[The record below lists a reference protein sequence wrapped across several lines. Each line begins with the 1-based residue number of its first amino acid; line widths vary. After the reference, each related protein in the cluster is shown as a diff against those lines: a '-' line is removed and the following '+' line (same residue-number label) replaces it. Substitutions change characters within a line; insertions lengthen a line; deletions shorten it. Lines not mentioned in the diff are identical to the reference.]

1 MRIEPFKLER
11 FFAAHEFNVRYQM
24 STSDCESMTVEELL
38 QFAGDGREN
47 DLKTLHL
54 GYTESLGHPELRK
67 AISRLYTGVS
77 PEGVLVAVPEEAIF
91 LILQAHLNRG
101 DHVIVMSPAYQ
112 SLQAVPEAIGCSI
125 TQWPVE
131 LNEGRWQLDFDFL
144 RDELRPNTKMVII
157 NIPHNPTGL
166 CLSLRE
172 KQDLVEI
179 LRPAGTLLLADE
191 MYWRLEYAPDI
202 SSEPFCDLYERAVS
216 LSGLSKSYGLP
227 GLRIGWLASQ
237 SAGLLDPVAILK
249 DYTTIC
255 SSAPSELLATLAVE
269 HSDELTRRGL
279 DIVRKNLD
287 IAARMAQD
295 HPVIEFIPGQGG
307 SVIFPRFRDGRS
319 AEGLSGQLI
328 EKRSLLMLPGPL
340 FDMPDSFFRLGL
352 GRTALPE
359 ALAIFEEEIE

>member
-24 STSDCESMTVEELL
+24 SASDCESMTVEDLLRYGGEDQIDELKSL
-38 QFAGDGREN
+38 Q
-47 DLKTLHL
+47 L
-54 GYTESLGHPELRK
+54 GYTESPGHPHLRE
-67 AISRLYTGVS
+67 AISRLYRRAPT
-77 PEGVLVAVPEEAIF
+77 EGVLVAVPEEAIF
-91 LILQAHLNRG
+91 LTLQAHLKQG

-112 SLQAVPEAIGCSI
+112 SLQAVPEAIGCRVSRW
-125 TQWPVE
+125 QAE
-131 LNEGRWQLDFDFL
+131 LQEGRWRLDFNFL
-144 RDELRPNTKMVII
+144 RDALSADTKMVII

-166 CLSLRE
+166 CLSLQE
-172 KQDLVEI
+172 KKDLVEI
-179 LRPAGTLLLADE
+179 LRPYGTLLLADE
-191 MYWRLEYAPDI
+191 MYWKLEYDPGV
-202 SSEPFCDLYERAVS
+202 SSEPFCDLYEYAVS

-237 SAGLLDPVAILK
+237 TAGLLDPVAALK

-255 SSAPSELLATLAVE
+255 SSAPSELLAGLAVE
-269 HSDELTRRGL
+269 HSDELTGRGL

-287 IAARMAQD
+287 AAARMAD
-295 HPVIEFIPGQGG
+295 NHPVVELIPGQGS

-319 AEGLSGQLI
+319 ATDFSERLI

-340 FDMPDSFFRLGL
+340 FDMPDGFFRLGL

-359 ALAIFEEEIE
+359 ALRIFEEEIE